1 MMEPFRLCVA
11 LTPLAIYMIAVA
23 LMNFRRRPVVVSGSR
38 DLASLGLGVS
48 GLLLVGPIE
57 LLLPQMPA
65 EIMGYVWSL
74 VVVLYCLLLTLGVL
88 LTAPRIIVYN
98 VTLDQLRPALADAVD
113 DLDPD
118 ARWAG
123 GSVALPKLHVECYL
137 EEHPTVR
144 NVSLI
149 ATATPQSYSG
159 WRSLER
165 TLRGRLRESVETTPS
180 IWGFGVLVA
189 ALGIIGRMGWLAYSR
204 PQEITQGFQ
213 EMMRF

>member
-48 GLLLVGPIE
+48 GLLFVGPIE

-65 EIMGYVWSL
+65 EIMGYVWIF
-74 VVVLYCLLLTLGVL
+74 VAVLYCLLLTLGVL

-123 GSVALPKLHVECYL
+123 GSIALPKLHVECYL

-144 NVSLI
+144 NVS
-149 ATATPQSYSG
+149 
-159 WRSLER
+159 
-165 TLRGRLRESVETTPS
+165 
-180 IWGFGVLVA
+180 
-189 ALGIIGRMGWLAYSR
+189 
-204 PQEITQGFQ
+204 
-213 EMMRF
+213 